1 MAYPAKCGVRF
12 FYDGTIEVN
21 KKLYVPRSICAVVGY
36 SESYVHDLNSG
47 MRIEGYHNLSCGH
60 KCAGAYN
67 EVPDYC
73 SKCGAKVD
81 KDKSFIVESKE

>member
-12 FYDGTIEVN
+12 FYDGAIEVN
-21 KKLYVPRSICAVVGY
+21 KKLYVPRNICTVVGFD
-36 SESYVHDLNSG
+36 ESYERCLDG
-47 MRIEGYHNLSCGH
+47 GTRIERYYNLSCGH
-60 KCAGAYN
+60 KCAGAWY

-81 KDKSFIVESKE
+81 KNRSFMVEFEE